1 MAVKLLEASLK
12 YKVHLL
18 TQRISQKL
26 DSLLTCQNVPQF
38 YRTAKKSNMKKVAE
52 ASVHFMCGNLDQVG
66 EPYLLIDFSC
76 MLEFGIYLFLYP
88 ANPDS
93 SVCIIYR

>member
-52 ASVHFMCGNLDQVG
+52 ACVHFMCGNLDQVG
-66 EPYLLIDFSC
+66 EPYLIDFSC
-76 MLEFGIYLFLYP
+76 TRDLLLSFYF
-88 ANPDS
+88 A
-93 SVCIIYR
+93 IIYTCTCFLE